1 MLTGQVVGN
10 RQCFLVSRILLT
22 PFLALLQ
29 VGCGTTILP
38 ARLKEALSEANLA
51 AAQTS
56 ILEQDRVKIR
66 DAEHLY
72 YYRAFRRV
80 FGPGCPPGMV
90 RWGSDPCI
98 ACGFQLQQPTQTFC
112 VVCGEYP
119 ARKPAE
125 CERGGDEGGG
135 DKKGQGDMKNT
146 NDVGSEEGCGESGV
160 QGRGNGEGGTVG
172 TGGVEEG
179 LEKSGHKERGKSGI
193 GKVATEGTKGL
204 ETEGQT
210 KAPPSRTSSADS
222 TDDYADASETLDESG
237 DG

>member
-1 MLTGQVVGN
+1 VLIPSLS
-10 RQCFLVSRILLT
+10 F
-22 PFLALLQ
+22 LQ

-38 ARLKEALSEANLA
+38 ARLKEALSEADLA
-51 AAQTS
+51 AAQKS

-80 FGPGCPPGMV
+80 FGPGCPLGMV

-119 ARKPAE
+119 ARKPVE
-125 CERGGDEGGG
+125 SERGGDEGGA

-146 NDVGSEEGCGESGV
+146 NDVGGEEGYGESGV
-160 QGRGNGEGGTVG
+160 DGRGNGEGGKVD
-172 TGGVEEG
+172 TGGGEEEP
-179 LEKSGHKERGKSGI
+179 EKSGHKERGKGGT
-193 GKVATEGTKGL
+193 GKVTTEGTKGP

-222 TDDYADASETLDESG
+222 TDDYADASETLEESG